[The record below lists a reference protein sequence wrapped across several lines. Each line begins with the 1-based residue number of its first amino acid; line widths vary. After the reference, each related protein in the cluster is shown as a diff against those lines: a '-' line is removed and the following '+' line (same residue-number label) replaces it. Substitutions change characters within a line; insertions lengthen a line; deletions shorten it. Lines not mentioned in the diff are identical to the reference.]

1 MSPELVSGNGAS
13 VGAVEMTIKTR
24 ILYNSVKALI
34 VTSFNEGHQGKV
46 CWNGI
51 YLEWVWEGGPGG
63 GVGGLGGMSSLK
75 RKNNV

>member
-1 MSPELVSGNGAS
+1 MSPELVSENGAS

-51 YLEWVWEGGPGG
+51 YLEGVWEGGGR
-63 GVGGLGGMSSLK
+63 VDWEECLL
-75 RKNNV
+75 

>member
-51 YLEWVWEGGPGG
+51 YLEGVWPGG
-63 GVGGLGGMSSLK
+63 GAGGLGGMSSLK

>member
-46 CWNGI
+46 CW
-51 YLEWVWEGGPGG
+51 GG
-63 GVGGLGGMSSLK
+63 GGGGGGGDWEECLL
-75 RKNNV
+75 

>member
-51 YLEWVWEGGPGG
+51 YLEGVWGGG

>member
-46 CWNGI
+46 CWSGI
-51 YLEWVWEGGPGG
+51 YLEGVWEGGRE
-63 GVGGLGGMSSLK
+63 GGLGGMSSLK

>member
-51 YLEWVWEGGPGG
+51 YLEGVWDGGAGG
-63 GVGGLGGMSSLK
+63 WIG
-75 RKNNV
+75 RNVFFEAEK